1 MHPYSQAVPLA
12 APVSLYA
19 SISHLQSE
27 QVVLPGGDIVL
38 IGQSEQFVPEIASSI
53 VEKELTVD
61 DLYFPVIQKHE

>member
-27 QVVLPGGDIVL
+27 QVVLPGRDIVL
-38 IGQSEQFVPEIASSI
+38 IGQDQHEGIPEILPNVLAGQE
-53 VEKELTVD
+53 VQEAVV
-61 DLYFPVIQKHE
+61 PVPAIL

>member
-1 MHPYSQAVPLA
+1 MHPYSQEEPLA
-12 APVSLYA
+12 APVILYV
-19 SISHLQSE
+19 SITHLQSE

-38 IGQSEQFVPEIASSI
+38 IGQPEQVVPEIASSI